1 MLSPYLD
8 TSALVKLYY
17 PESESEY
24 LSRWILER
32 KSPLIFTS
40 LHELELRNAL
50 SLKVYRKELTR
61 RRSKIIERIIRAD
74 INEGVLWRPSVV
86 WGEVFSNGFKL
97 LKHTQKIGSRSLDL
111 LHVAAAL
118 ELSCDSFLT
127 YDGRQERLAKAVGLK
142 IIRLAT

>member
-1 MLSPYLD
+1 MNSPYLD

-17 PESESEY
+17 PEPESED
-24 LSRWILER
+24 LSRWILEK

-50 SLKVYRKELTR
+50 SLKVYRRELTR
-61 RRSKIIERIIRAD
+61 RRSKAIERIIRSD
-74 INEGVLWRPSVV
+74 LKDGVLWRPPVA

-97 LKHTQKIGSRSLDL
+97 LKHAGKIGSRSLDL

-127 YDGRQERLAKAVGLK
+127 YDDRQSRLAKAAGLK
-142 IIRLAT
+142 IRVI